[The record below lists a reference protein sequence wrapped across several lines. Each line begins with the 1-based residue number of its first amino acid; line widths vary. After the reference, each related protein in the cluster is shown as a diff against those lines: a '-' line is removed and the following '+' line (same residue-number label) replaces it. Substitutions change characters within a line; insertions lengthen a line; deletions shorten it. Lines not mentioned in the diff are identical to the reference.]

1 MVPLKKKPSPCF
13 LRNDYIANNVFSA
26 TEWILKDIEIK
37 VNEGIEPGQD

>member
-1 MVPLKKKPSPCF
+1 VL
-13 LRNDYIANNVFSA
+13 LEEQNNIANNVFSA